1 LLLVALGA
9 FGVGGLGFAG
19 GFLVALGVL
28 LALEF
33 LAFAVA
39 FVDLVVGAALRIG
52 LGIVLVFVVVGGVGV
67 LDLGVGDEV
76 EVAQEFARRRREGV
90 LIFDMVHQLG
100 QRGAGAAF
108 DLAAPEFC
116 HGAARG
122 RHGHAAEFF
131 TQQQAK

>member
-1 LLLVALGA
+1 KDLVGRLVGYVGPVAARLGRGGLLVALGGLLLVALGA

-76 EVAQEFARRRREGV
+76 EVAQEFARRRRE
-90 LIFDMVHQLG
+90 
-100 QRGAGAAF
+100 
-108 DLAAPEFC
+108 
-116 HGAARG
+116 
-122 RHGHAAEFF
+122 
-131 TQQQAK
+131 